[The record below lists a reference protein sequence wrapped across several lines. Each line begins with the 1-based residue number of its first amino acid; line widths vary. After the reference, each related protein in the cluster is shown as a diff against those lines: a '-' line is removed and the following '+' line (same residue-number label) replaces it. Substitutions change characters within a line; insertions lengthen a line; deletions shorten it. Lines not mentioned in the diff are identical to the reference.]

1 MNKVEKIPMKSKEK
15 NKGSLKRLFKMMK
28 PMLPLLI
35 IVVVSVVIAAVFQII
50 GPVFFKDL
58 TSEATMQEILVVD
71 PLTGLIDV
79 DVSLLLIKVGIIA
92 AIYVVMC
99 TFQFIADFTVSK
111 VTGRIMYRL
120 RNDVKLKLDKLPLE
134 FFDKTTNGDI
144 ISRVS
149 NDIDLI
155 TTSIQ
160 QIVTQLIKAIC
171 LLIGTSIAMLVV
183 NWQCG
188 LVAIATFPICM
199 ALALFITKFS
209 QPLFI
214 KQQKMLGS
222 VNSKVEEA
230 YSGFKV
236 IKLFNKEEDFEN
248 DFNLESTN
256 LANAGFKAFTL
267 TNMIFPV
274 MQFIHNL
281 AYVFI
286 CVLAGVLKDASM
298 IVAFFMFLNIFQQP
312 IQQIGE
318 LSSYLQQTNAAT
330 ARVYAILDAKDQP
343 SDIENA
349 IIADENIKGHVEFK
363 DVFFSYSKD
372 TPLIE
377 NLDLVVE
384 PGDSIAIV
392 GPTGAGKT
400 TLVNLIMRFYEV
412 DKGEI
417 LIDGID
423 IRDYTRSS
431 IRNQIGM
438 VLQDTWLFNGTIAE
452 NIAYGNIDATRE
464 EIIEAAKEAH
474 AHHFI
479 MTLPDGYDTILNEE
493 GSNVSQGQKQLLT
506 IARAI
511 LSRPRILILDEATS
525 SVDTRTEKLLQ
536 DAMTNMMKNRTTFVI
551 AHRLSTIKNAKL
563 ILVMNKGHIIEKG
576 SHQEL
581 LEKGGFYA
589 DLYNAQFLGN
599 NENVDESQSNS

>member
-1 MNKVEKIPMKSKEK
+1 
-15 NKGSLKRLFKMMK
+15 
-28 PMLPLLI
+28 
-35 IVVVSVVIAAVFQII
+35 
-50 GPVFFKDL
+50 
-58 TSEATMQEILVVD
+58 
-71 PLTGLIDV
+71 
-79 DVSLLLIKVGIIA
+79 
-92 AIYVVMC
+92 
-99 TFQFIADFTVSK
+99 
-111 VTGRIMYRL
+111 
-120 RNDVKLKLDKLPLE
+120 
-134 FFDKTTNGDI
+134 
-144 ISRVS
+144 
-149 NDIDLI
+149 
-155 TTSIQ
+155 
-160 QIVTQLIKAIC
+160 
-171 LLIGTSIAMLVV
+171 MLVV

-298 IVAFFMFLNIFQQP
+298 IVAFFVFLNIFQQP

-343 SDIENA
+343 SDKENA

-412 DKGEI
+412 DKEI
-417 LIDGID
+417 
-423 IRDYTRSS
+423 TH
-431 IRNQIGM
+431 
-438 VLQDTWLFNGTIAE
+438 VLQ
-452 NIAYGNIDATRE
+452 
-464 EIIEAAKEAH
+464 
-474 AHHFI
+474 
-479 MTLPDGYDTILNEE
+479 
-493 GSNVSQGQKQLLT
+493 
-506 IARAI
+506 
-511 LSRPRILILDEATS
+511 
-525 SVDTRTEKLLQ
+525 
-536 DAMTNMMKNRTTFVI
+536 
-551 AHRLSTIKNAKL
+551 
-563 ILVMNKGHIIEKG
+563 
-576 SHQEL
+576 
-581 LEKGGFYA
+581 
-589 DLYNAQFLGN
+589 
-599 NENVDESQSNS
+599 